1 MDRRILLV
9 NTERVDVLRTT
20 LPTSKPLDGNRR
32 RPQRSHTPEH
42 LRDVGRYAEALAE
55 HKERKL
61 VSRRRRTTPTSRSDQ
76 MTYRTTSRQSDDHDQ
91 GEINNNR
98 YYYYWRWRDGEKI
111 RSQYQ
116 GPVNPDE

>member
-32 RPQRSHTPEH
+32 RPQRSHTGTSSGRWS
-42 LRDVGRYAEALAE
+42 LRRGVGE
-55 HKERKL
+55 HKERETRLKEEADNADVEERPDDL
-61 VSRRRRTTPTSRSDQ
+61 PDDVPAKG
-76 MTYRTTSRQSDDHDQ
+76 DDHDQ
-91 GEINNNR
+91 REINNNR
-98 YYYYWRWRDGEKI
+98 YYYYWQWRDGEKI